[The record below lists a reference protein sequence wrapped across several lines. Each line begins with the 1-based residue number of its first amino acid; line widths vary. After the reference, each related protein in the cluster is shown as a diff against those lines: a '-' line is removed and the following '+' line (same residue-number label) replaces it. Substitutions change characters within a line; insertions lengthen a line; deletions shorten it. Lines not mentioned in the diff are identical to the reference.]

1 MANMTFRLT
10 ASAAK
15 AKGPRGS
22 LLLRA
27 SAVAALLCM
36 SLTAQ
41 SPAQAQTPMAVIP
54 TRTIYPGEVIQSN
67 QVEAVEVTNPN
78 LTGDYASAV
87 SQVAGKITSRTL
99 LAGRVIL
106 TSALR
111 DPYAVERG
119 KAVRIVFNNGPLTI
133 TAAGAPLES
142 AAIGDLIRVRN
153 TDSGII
159 VSGTVM
165 ADGTIHVVAK

>member
-1 MANMTFRLT
+1 MMFRRT

-15 AKGPRGS
+15 ANEPRGS

-27 SAVAALLCM
+27 SAVAGFLCM
-36 SLTAQ
+36 SLMPQ
-41 SPAQAQTPMAVIP
+41 GQAQAQNPMAVIP
-54 TRTIYPGEVIQSN
+54 TRTIYPGEVIESH

-78 LTGDYASAV
+78 LTGDYASAIN
-87 SQVAGKITSRTL
+87 QVAGKITSRTL

-111 DPYAVERG
+111 DPYTVERG

-133 TAAGAPLES
+133 TAAGSPLES

-153 TDSGII
+153 TDSGVI